1 MSEKLDELFV
11 FSVIKLDYPIQDG
24 NGNTITE
31 LKVRRAKAR
40 DFRKVGDTGNDL
52 EREMRLLSLLTGLV
66 LEDIDELDVADY
78 RKAQKVLVDIQKGK
92 SD

>member
-40 DFRKVGDTGNDL
+40 DFRKVGDTENDL